1 MASSSMYAPSD
12 TTSSVSKQAKG
23 GLARAE
29 KIRFMANIKT
39 LEEKFKLHCDDS
51 ARVQN
56 LADLIRSTFGFQEVL
71 SFYRDEFGRHVESIR
86 EALHDEHRL
95 QLQQAQEEK
104 QLVVASLQ
112 SELNALRMSFE
123 VLQEAQA
130 TKQKLKQA
138 VRQKRPLPKLMMEEY
153 KKTKAARS
161 KLRK

>member
-1 MASSSMYAPSD
+1 MYAPSE
-12 TTSSVSKQAKG
+12 TTSSMSKQAKG

-51 ARVQN
+51 ARVRN
-56 LADLIRSTFGFQEVL
+56 LADLIRSTFSFQEVL

-104 QLVVASLQ
+104 QLLVGGLQ
-112 SELNALRMSFE
+112 SELDALRMQ
-123 VLQEAQA
+123 LKEAQA
-130 TKQKLKQA
+130 TKQKLKKTAQD
-138 VRQKRPLPKLMMEEY
+138 QKRPLLPKAMMEEY
-153 KKTKAARS
+153 KKAR
-161 KLRK
+161 KLRAVRP

>member
-1 MASSSMYAPSD
+1 M
-12 TTSSVSKQAKG
+12 SKQAKG

-56 LADLIRSTFGFQEVL
+56 LADLIRSTFSFQEVL

-95 QLQQAQEEK
+95 QLQQAQDEN
-104 QLVVASLQ
+104 QLLVGGLQ
-112 SELNALRMSFE
+112 SELYALRIAFE
-123 VLQEAQA
+123 VQLKEAQA
-130 TKQKLKQA
+130 KNKKLKESAQT
-138 VRQKRPLPKLMMEEY
+138 QKRPLLPKAMMEEY
-153 KKTKAARS
+153 KKAR
-161 KLRK
+161 KLRAVRP